1 MMIIQLIERGFHT
14 ILHLVIVTIG
24 DELQCALN
32 NGDYFSVTNSVN
44 LMTIQLE
51 NLNGVGLNVYID

>member
-1 MMIIQLIERGFHT
+1 MMIIQLIECGFHT

-32 NGDYFSVTNSVN
+32 NVDYFSVTNSVN